1 MDVSELFPGIGQRC
15 CAINVNELE
24 PMISFTPNQPKYR
37 IRSFWKLNLSL
48 SCLLAVVLSLAS
60 NSVTASESPR
70 IKRISLMTSDLD
82 QSIAFFTEVIGFTL
96 DFEGTLPPNTEPFLG
111 PVFNVD
117 SAKPIRRALLS
128 TASEPR
134 GLFLIEHL
142 QLPLLD
148 KTAPRPVVTV
158 VQVDDLA
165 ATLDRATQF
174 GSEVSDVITD
184 ITPEGAS
191 FAEALLMS
199 PSGHAILVYQY
210 DEVPAE

>member
-24 PMISFTPNQPKYR
+24 PMTIFTPKPTKHR
-37 IRSFWKLNLSL
+37 IRSFLKLNLSL
-48 SCLLAVVLSLAS
+48 CCLLAVVLSLPS

-117 SAKPIRRALLS
+117 SAQPIRRALLS
-128 TASEPR
+128 TATEPR

-142 QLPLLD
+142 QMPLLD

-165 ATLDRATQF
+165 ETLDRATQF

-210 DEVPAE
+210 DEVPAR

>member
-1 MDVSELFPGIGQRC
+1 M
-15 CAINVNELE
+15 NELE
-24 PMISFTPNQPKYR
+24 PMISITPKQSKYQL
-37 IRSFWKLNLSL
+37 RSFWKLNLSL
-48 SCLLAVVLSLAS
+48 SCLLVVVLSLPS
-60 NSVTASESPR
+60 NSVTANESPR

-96 DFEGTLPPNTEPFLG
+96 DFEGTLSPNTEPFLG

-128 TASEPR
+128 TATEPR

-165 ATLDRATQF
+165 ATLARASQF
-174 GSEVSDVITD
+174 GSEVSEVITD

>member
-1 MDVSELFPGIGQRC
+1 MSSSI
-15 CAINVNELE
+15 VNKLA
-24 PMISFTPNQPKYR
+24 PMSAFKRGHPR
-37 IRSFWKLNLSL
+37 RLRRSSHTARLSL
-48 SCLLAVVLSLAS
+48 VCLLAVMHFIAANVTIAS
-60 NSVTASESPR
+60 DSPR
-70 IKRISLMTSDLD
+70 IKRISLMTPDLD

-96 DFEGTLPPNTEPFLG
+96 DFEGTLPPKAEPFLG

-128 TASEPR
+128 TATEPR
-134 GLFLIEHL
+134 GLFLIEQM
-142 QLPLLD
+142 QLPLPN

-165 ATLDRATQF
+165 ATLDKATQF
-174 GSEVSDVITD
+174 GSAVSEVITD

-191 FAEALLMS
+191 FAEALVMS

-210 DEVPAE
+210 DEVPAT

>member
-15 CAINVNELE
+15 RAINVNELE
-24 PMISFTPNQPKYR
+24 PMISCTPQQPRYL

-60 NSVTASESPR
+60 HSVTASESPR

-117 SAKPIRRALLS
+117 SAQPIRRALLS
-128 TASEPR
+128 TATEPR
-134 GLFLIEHL
+134 GLFLIERL
-142 QLPLLD
+142 QMPLLD
-148 KTAPRPVVTV
+148 KTAPRPLVTV

-165 ATLDRATQF
+165 ETLDRATQF
-174 GSEVSDVITD
+174 GSDVSEVITD
-184 ITPEGAS
+184 TTPEGAS
-191 FAEALLMS
+191 FAEALVMS

-210 DEVPAE
+210 DEVPAT

>member
-1 MDVSELFPGIGQRC
+1 
-15 CAINVNELE
+15 
-24 PMISFTPNQPKYR
+24 MISFTPKQPKHP
-37 IRSFWKLNLSL
+37 IRSLWKLNLSL
-48 SCLLAVVLSLAS
+48 CCLLAVVLSLAS
-60 NSVTASESPR
+60 NSVTARESPR

-117 SAKPIRRALLS
+117 SNKPIRRALLS
-128 TASEPR
+128 SATEPR
-134 GLFLIEHL
+134 GLFLIEHR

-148 KTAPRPVVTV
+148 KTAARPVVTV

-165 ATLDRATQF
+165 ATLARAMQF
-174 GSEVSDVITD
+174 GSEVSEVITD

-210 DEVPAE
+210 EEVPAE

>member
-15 CAINVNELE
+15 RAINVNELE
-24 PMISFTPNQPKYR
+24 PMISCTPQQPRYL
-37 IRSFWKLNLSL
+37 IRSFWKLRLAL
-48 SCLLAVVLSLAS
+48 SCLLAAVLSLAS
-60 NSVTASESPR
+60 HSVTASESPR

-117 SAKPIRRALLS
+117 SAQPIRRALLS
-128 TASEPR
+128 TATEPR

-142 QLPLLD
+142 QMPLLD

-165 ATLDRATQF
+165 ETLDRATQF
-174 GSEVSDVITD
+174 GSDVSEVITD
-184 ITPEGAS
+184 TTPEGAS
-191 FAEALLMS
+191 FAEALVMS

-210 DEVPAE
+210 DEVPAT

>member
-1 MDVSELFPGIGQRC
+1 
-15 CAINVNELE
+15 
-24 PMISFTPNQPKYR
+24 MISCTPQQPRYL
-37 IRSFWKLNLSL
+37 IRSFWKLRLAL
-48 SCLLAVVLSLAS
+48 SCLLAAVLSLTS
-60 NSVTASESPR
+60 HSVTASESPR

-117 SAKPIRRALLS
+117 SAQPIRRALLS
-128 TASEPR
+128 TATEPR
-134 GLFLIEHL
+134 GLFLMEHL
-142 QLPLLD
+142 QMPLLD

-165 ATLDRATQF
+165 ETLDRATQF
-174 GSEVSDVITD
+174 GSDVSEVITD
-184 ITPEGAS
+184 TSPEGAS
-191 FAEALLMS
+191 FAEALVMS

-210 DEVPAE
+210 DEVPAT

>member
-24 PMISFTPNQPKYR
+24 PMISCTPKQPRYL
-37 IRSFWKLNLSL
+37 IRSFGKLNLSL
-48 SCLLAVVLSLAS
+48 SCLLVVVLSLAS
-60 NSVTASESPR
+60 HSVTASESPR

-96 DFEGTLPPNTEPFLG
+96 DFEGALPPNTEPFLG

-117 SAKPIRRALLS
+117 SGKSIRRALLS

-142 QLPLLD
+142 QLELPK

-165 ATLDRATQF
+165 ATLDRATEF

-184 ITPEGAS
+184 ITPEGAI

-210 DEVPAE
+210 DEVPAR

>member
-15 CAINVNELE
+15 RAINVNELE
-24 PMISFTPNQPKYR
+24 PMISFTPKQPKHP
-37 IRSFWKLNLSL
+37 IRSLWKLNLSL
-48 SCLLAVVLSLAS
+48 CCLLAVVLSLAS
-60 NSVTASESPR
+60 NSVTARESPR

-128 TASEPR
+128 TATEPR
-134 GLFLIEHL
+134 GLFLIENR

-148 KTAPRPVVTV
+148 KTAARPVVTV
-158 VQVDDLA
+158 VQVDELA
-165 ATLDRATQF
+165 ATLARAIQF
-174 GSEVSDVITD
+174 GSEVSEVITD

-210 DEVPAE
+210 EEVPAE

>member
-1 MDVSELFPGIGQRC
+1 M
-15 CAINVNELE
+15 N
-24 PMISFTPNQPKYR
+24 SFVPKQPKHR
-37 IRSFWKLNLSL
+37 IRSLWSVALKLCFLF
-48 SCLLAVVLSLAS
+48 AVVVSLAG
-60 NSVTASESPR
+60 NSATASENPR

-82 QSIAFFTEVIGFTL
+82 QSILFFTKVIGFTL

-117 SAKPIRRALLS
+117 SNKPIRRALLS
-128 TASEPR
+128 SATEPR

-165 ATLDRATQF
+165 ATLARATQF

>member
-1 MDVSELFPGIGQRC
+1 
-15 CAINVNELE
+15 
-24 PMISFTPNQPKYR
+24 MISITPKQPKYQ
-37 IRSFWKLNLSL
+37 IRSFWKLTLAL

-96 DFEGTLPPNTEPFLG
+96 DFESTLPPNTEPFLG

-117 SAKPIRRALLS
+117 SAQPIRRALLS
-128 TASEPR
+128 TATEPR

-142 QLPLLD
+142 QMPLLD
-148 KTAPRPVVTV
+148 KPAPRPVVTV

-165 ATLDRATQF
+165 ETLDRATQF
-174 GSEVSDVITD
+174 GSEVSEVMTD
-184 ITPEGAS
+184 TTPEGAS
-191 FAEALLMS
+191 FAEALVMS

>member
-1 MDVSELFPGIGQRC
+1 
-15 CAINVNELE
+15 
-24 PMISFTPNQPKYR
+24 MISFTPKQPKHPL
-37 IRSFWKLNLSL
+37 RSLWKLNLSL
-48 SCLLAVVLSLAS
+48 CCLLAVVLSLAS
-60 NSVTASESPR
+60 NSVTARESPR

-128 TASEPR
+128 TATEPR
-134 GLFLIEHL
+134 GLFLIEHR

-148 KTAPRPVVTV
+148 KTAARPVVTV
-158 VQVDDLA
+158 VQVDDLE
-165 ATLDRATQF
+165 ATLARAMQF
-174 GSEVSDVITD
+174 GSEVSEVITD

-210 DEVPAE
+210 EEVPAE

>member
-1 MDVSELFPGIGQRC
+1 MIRC
-15 CAINVNELE
+15 K
-24 PMISFTPNQPKYR
+24 PKQPRYHTG
-37 IRSFWKLNLSL
+37 SFWKLSLALSG
-48 SCLLAVVLSLAS
+48 LLAVVLSLAN

-96 DFEGTLPPNTEPFLG
+96 DFEGALPPNTEPFLG

-117 SAKPIRRALLS
+117 SGKSIRRALLS

-142 QLPLLD
+142 QLELPK

-165 ATLDRATQF
+165 ATLDRATEF

-191 FAEALLMS
+191 FAEALVMS

-210 DEVPAE
+210 DEVPAT

>member
-1 MDVSELFPGIGQRC
+1 
-15 CAINVNELE
+15 
-24 PMISFTPNQPKYR
+24 MISITPKQPKYQ
-37 IRSFWKLNLSL
+37 IRSFWKLTLAL

-60 NSVTASESPR
+60 NSVAASESPR

-134 GLFLIEHL
+134 GLFLIEHR

-158 VQVDDLA
+158 VQVDDLEE
-165 ATLDRATQF
+165 TLDRATQF
-174 GSEVSDVITD
+174 GSDVSEVITD
-184 ITPEGAS
+184 TTPEGAS

-210 DEVPAE
+210 DEVPAK

>member
-1 MDVSELFPGIGQRC
+1 MDVSELFPRIGQRC

-24 PMISFTPNQPKYR
+24 PMIRCKPKQPRYH
-37 IRSFWKLNLSL
+37 IGSFWKLSLALSG
-48 SCLLAVVLSLAS
+48 LLVVVLSLAN

-96 DFEGTLPPNTEPFLG
+96 DFEGALQPNTEPFLE

-117 SAKPIRRALLS
+117 SGKSIRRALLS

-142 QLPLLD
+142 QLELPK

-165 ATLDRATQF
+165 ATLDRATEF

-191 FAEALLMS
+191 FAEALMMS

-210 DEVPAE
+210 DEVPAT

>member
-1 MDVSELFPGIGQRC
+1 MDVSELFPGVGQRR

-24 PMISFTPNQPKYR
+24 PMISVTPKQSKYQLK
-37 IRSFWKLNLSL
+37 SFWKLNLSL
-48 SCLLAVVLSLAS
+48 SCLLAVVLSLPS

-82 QSIAFFTEVIGFTL
+82 QSIAFFTEVIGFKL

-117 SAKPIRRALLS
+117 GAKPIRRALLS

-165 ATLDRATQF
+165 STLAPSHAVWFGGQRRNNRHHTRGCQLCRGPSNEPERACHPRLP
-174 GSEVSDVITD
+174 IR
-184 ITPEGAS
+184 
-191 FAEALLMS
+191 
-199 PSGHAILVYQY
+199 
-210 DEVPAE
+210 

>member
-24 PMISFTPNQPKYR
+24 PMIRCKPKQPRYH
-37 IRSFWKLNLSL
+37 IGSFWKLSLALSG
-48 SCLLAVVLSLAS
+48 LLAVVLSLAS

-96 DFEGTLPPNTEPFLG
+96 DFEGALPPNTEPFLE

-117 SAKPIRRALLS
+117 SGKSIRRALLS

-142 QLPLLD
+142 QLELPK

-165 ATLDRATQF
+165 ATLDRATEF

-191 FAEALLMS
+191 FAEALVMT

-210 DEVPAE
+210 DEVPAT

>member
-1 MDVSELFPGIGQRC
+1 
-15 CAINVNELE
+15 
-24 PMISFTPNQPKYR
+24 MISFTPKQPKHP
-37 IRSFWKLNLSL
+37 IRSLWKLNLSL
-48 SCLLAVVLSLAS
+48 CCLLAVVLSLAS
-60 NSVTASESPR
+60 NSVTARESPR

-128 TASEPR
+128 TATEPR
-134 GLFLIEHL
+134 GLFLIEHR

-148 KTAPRPVVTV
+148 KTAARPVVTV

-165 ATLDRATQF
+165 ATLARAMQF
-174 GSEVSDVITD
+174 GSEVSEVITD

-210 DEVPAE
+210 EEVPAE